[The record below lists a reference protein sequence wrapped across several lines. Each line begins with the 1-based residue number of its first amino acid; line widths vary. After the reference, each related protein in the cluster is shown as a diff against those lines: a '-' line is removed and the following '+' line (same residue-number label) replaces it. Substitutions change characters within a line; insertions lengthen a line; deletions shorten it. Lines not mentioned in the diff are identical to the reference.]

1 KFADTEGYETFVI
14 PDDIGGR
21 YSVLTPVGLLP
32 MAVNGIS
39 IDEVLTGLKDATA
52 DLDKP
57 NLFQNPAYQYAAF
70 RNMLYINDY
79 TTEILANYEPKLCS
93 FSQWWVQ
100 LFGESE
106 GKDELGIFPTTA
118 NFTADLLSLGQY
130 IQEGRRQLCTTV
142 LRVKSEE
149 KDLFIEQEENDL
161 DNLNYLAGKS
171 MHDINMKTSDAA
183 IQAHI
188 DGGVPNLVI
197 DIPTLDAYI
206 FGYMV
211 YFFEKAC
218 AASGYMLGVNPFN
231 QPEVEAYK
239 QNMFEL
245 LGKPGYWNSERP
257 ALRRIK

>member
-1 KFADTEGYETFVI
+1 LNNTFKNFQSKEERKTPHIFFIGHNISATYKRELLSVLEDQDVSINVISKSGTTTEPAIAFRIFRKFLEEKYGKEEAAKRIYATTDKQKGTLKKFADTEGYETFVI

-32 MAVNGIS
+32 MAGNGIS
-39 IDEVLTGLKDATA
+39 IDEVLAGLKDATA

-79 TTEILANYEPKLCS
+79 TTEILANYEPKLSS

-118 NFTADLLSLGQY
+118 NFTADLHSLGQY
-130 IQEGRRQLCTTV
+130 IQEGRRQLFTTV

-149 KDLFIEQEENDL
+149 KDLFIEQEEND
-161 DNLNYLAGKS
+161 
-171 MHDINMKTSDAA
+171 
-183 IQAHI
+183 
-188 DGGVPNLVI
+188 
-197 DIPTLDAYI
+197 
-206 FGYMV
+206 
-211 YFFEKAC
+211 
-218 AASGYMLGVNPFN
+218 
-231 QPEVEAYK
+231 
-239 QNMFEL
+239 
-245 LGKPGYWNSERP
+245 
-257 ALRRIK
+257 